1 METSKKGIDLIK
13 KFEGLR
19 LQAYK
24 CPAGVLTI
32 GYGHTKNVKENETIT
47 KKQADILL
55 LDDLFD
61 VEKIVDNVNIKFRYN
76 FTQNEFDALVSFTF
90 NCGKLNLLKLL
101 RDGLR
106 TKQQIAEAFMLY
118 VNANGKPLKGLV
130 NRRLA
135 EKSLFL
141 TGEEVAEIKI
151 SKDCKR
157 LTLEKIAFVPERNYN
172 IRTDAFINSQ
182 IIGNTNNV
190 EYAYITGEKNDFYLT
205 NVGWISKNAFK
216 VRT

>member
-1 METSKKGIDLIK
+1 MRTSEKGINLIK

-19 LQAYK
+19 LTAYR
-24 CPAGVLTI
+24 CAANALTI
-32 GYGHTKNVKENETIT
+32 GYGHTKNVKEGDTIT
-47 KKQADILL
+47 KAQADIMFN
-55 LDDLFD
+55 DDIFD
-61 VEKIVDNVNIKFRYN
+61 VENHVNSVNEKHGYN
-76 FTQNEFDALVSFTF
+76 FNQNEFDALVSFTF
-90 NCGKLNLLKLL
+90 NCGKLNLLKLI

-135 EKSLFL
+135 EKNLFL
-141 TGEEVAEIKI
+141 TGEEVTEIKI
-151 SKDCKR
+151 SSDCEK
-157 LTLEKIAFVPERNYN
+157 LTLNKIAFVPERNYN
-172 IRTDAFINSQ
+172 IRVDAFINSQ

-190 EYAYITGEKNDFYLT
+190 EYVYITGEKNDFFLC